1 MKSDIIQARTWRLL
15 NILADGEFHSG
26 EVLAERLGVSRASVF
41 NALAEVA
48 EQGVALQRIR
58 GRGYRLARPWQRLER
73 EEILRW
79 LGDAAGQF
87 DIGILPQATS
97 SNTLLMQR
105 AGQDAANGGAPSG
118 SVLAVELQTAGRGR
132 MGRAWHAGLGSTLT
146 FSLLWR
152 FDCGLNAL
160 SGLSLAVGVAIAR
173 ALDGLGAQDVRLK
186 WPNDIFADTSATGSK
201 LGGVLI
207 EAQGDM
213 LGPSAVVIGI
223 GLNCSLPDHLAGRI
237 DQPAAALEEICRDMP
252 TRNRLLAAILQE
264 LAGALRQFAQSG
276 FAAFGD
282 EWQRYHIYRDMPIQ
296 LRMADGSVVTGV
308 ARGVGAGGELRLET
322 AQGMRQ
328 FNSGEAGGL
337 R

>member
-105 AGQDAANGGAPSG
+105 AGPDAANGGAPTG
-118 SVLAVELQTAGRGR
+118 SVLAVELQTAGRG
-132 MGRAWHAGLGSTLT
+132 GWGGYGVPAWA
-146 FSLLWR
+146 
-152 FDCGLNAL
+152 
-160 SGLSLAVGVAIAR
+160 AR
-173 ALDGLGAQDVRLK
+173 
-186 WPNDIFADTSATGSK
+186 
-201 LGGVLI
+201 
-207 EAQGDM
+207 
-213 LGPSAVVIGI
+213 
-223 GLNCSLPDHLAGRI
+223 
-237 DQPAAALEEICRDMP
+237 
-252 TRNRLLAAILQE
+252 
-264 LAGALRQFAQSG
+264 
-276 FAAFGD
+276 
-282 EWQRYHIYRDMPIQ
+282 
-296 LRMADGSVVTGV
+296 
-308 ARGVGAGGELRLET
+308 
-322 AQGMRQ
+322 
-328 FNSGEAGGL
+328 
-337 R
+337 